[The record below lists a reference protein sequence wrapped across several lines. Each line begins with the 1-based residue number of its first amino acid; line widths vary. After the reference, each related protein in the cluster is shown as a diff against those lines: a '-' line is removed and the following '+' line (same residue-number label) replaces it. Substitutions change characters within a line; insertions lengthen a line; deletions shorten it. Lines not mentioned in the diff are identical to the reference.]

1 MAGNKYNI
9 ESKRLQPKKYKL
21 IHKGLYNDKTSFEG
35 DARQVVTYILNQQ
48 L

>member
-1 MAGNKYNI
+1 MAGNKFDI
-9 ESKRLQPKKYKL
+9 ESKKLQPKKYKL

-35 DARQVVTYILNQQ
+35 DARQIVTYIINQH